1 MLKIV
6 SLNIEAYISIHIFI
20 TKKVFLIY
28 KIKNF
33 TNAVYIAFFVI
44 PNKVLVQR
52 STKNIEIKIL
62 NNLMVT
68 IGV

>member
-28 KIKNF
+28 EIKNF

-44 PNKVLVQR
+44 PNKVLAQH

>member
-6 SLNIEAYISIHIFI
+6 SLNIETYISIHIFI

-28 KIKNF
+28 EIKNF

-44 PNKVLVQR
+44 PNKVLAQR

>member
-28 KIKNF
+28 EIKNF

-44 PNKVLVQR
+44 PNKVLAQR
-52 STKNIEIKIL
+52 STNNIEIKIL

>member
-28 KIKNF
+28 EIKNF

-44 PNKVLVQR
+44 PNKVLAQR